1 MAPTENDRLSVF
13 VIALSAFMGT
23 AAMSSV
29 NIALPLIM
37 QEFDSTLGVVS
48 WVLNGYMLVLAG
60 FCVII
65 GRGADTRG
73 LKRTFLEGTLL
84 FSIGSLLCFLAWDIL
99 TLIMARALQAL
110 GAAMFI
116 AGGPALISATIAGS
130 GRAVGQSWVTS
141 ASLFGTAA
149 GIGAGGVISGLVG
162 WRPLFVIMI
171 VLGVGVY
178 LIGRICLAGPAP
190 RPGSA
195 PFDYTGSVLLFGTLT
210 TLLSGLS
217 LDYHPGVSDTIPRI
231 LYGSAILC
239 AAAFIL
245 NVRRVE
251 DPVISLALFRDRRFS
266 AGLASSFLMYIIFG
280 GIMFLLPFVLIMGLH
295 QSVITAGIILM
306 TASVAGILVAP
317 VAGYLAGRYGPR
329 PVCIAAVILTGC
341 TLFGFVEVLHGSL
354 LHGIVLIAL
363 FRIALALYYAPATT
377 LILDSCP
384 KDRVGSGS
392 GILLTG
398 RYAAY
403 TIGIALFLLVFE
415 SVVYGAGLPDDG
427 SDIIPRLTPALM
439 RSGYAATFLF
449 AAALT
454 VPALICSYF
463 AHGRRS
469 ETQDPGPVPA
479 DDRTC
484 DPGF

>member
-1 MAPTENDRLSVF
+1 MAPTENNRLSVF
-13 VIALSAFMGT
+13 VIALGAFMGT
-23 AAMSSV
+23 AAVSSI

-65 GRGADTRG
+65 GRLADTRG

-84 FSIGSLLCFLAWDIL
+84 FSIGSLLCLLAWDIL
-99 TLIMARALQAL
+99 ALIMARVLQAF

-116 AGGPALISATIAGS
+116 ASGPVLISATITGP
-130 GRAVGQSWVTS
+130 GRAIGQSWVTS
-141 ASLFGTAA
+141 AALFGTAA
-149 GIGAGGVISGLVG
+149 GIGAGGLISGFVG
-162 WRPLFVIMI
+162 WRPLFVVMI

-190 RPGSA
+190 RPGSV
-195 PFDYTGSVLLFGTLT
+195 PFDYTGSALLFCTLA
-210 TLLSGLS
+210 TLLAGLS

-231 LYGSAILC
+231 LYGSAILF
-239 AAAFIL
+239 AAAYVLHI
-245 NVRRVE
+245 RRVE

-266 AGLASSFLMYIIFG
+266 AGLASAFLMYIIFG

-295 QSVITAGIILM
+295 QPVITTGIVLM
-306 TASVAGILVAP
+306 TASVAGILAAP
-317 VAGYLAGRYGPR
+317 VAGYLAGRYGSR
-329 PVCIAAVILTGC
+329 SVCIAAVILTGC
-341 TLFGFVEVLHGSL
+341 TLFGFVEI
-354 LHGIVLIAL
+354 LHGIGLIAL
-363 FRIALALYYAPATT
+363 FRIALALYYAPSTT

-403 TIGIALFLLVFE
+403 TIGTALFLLVFE
-415 SVVYGAGLPDDG
+415 SVVYSAGLPDDG
-427 SDIIPRLTPALM
+427 SLIVPRLTQALM
-439 RSGYAATFLF
+439 KSGYDATFLF
-449 AAALT
+449 AALLT

-463 AHGRRS
+463 AHERRN
-469 ETQDPGPVPA
+469 ETRDPGPLPA
-479 DDRTC
+479 DDRAC
-484 DPGF
+484 EPGF